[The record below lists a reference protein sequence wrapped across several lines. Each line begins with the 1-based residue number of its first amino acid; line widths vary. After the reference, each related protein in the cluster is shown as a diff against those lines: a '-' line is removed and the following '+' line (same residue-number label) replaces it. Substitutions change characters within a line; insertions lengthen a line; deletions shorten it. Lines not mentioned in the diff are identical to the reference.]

1 MFGKEHL
8 SGADNSW
15 RRLGTIDN
23 LTNITGV
30 LVFDGQMTYEELCDQ
45 LERRLLRFDRFT
57 EAIGGRK
64 RTIRRPYWDEMD
76 DFNIDTHVHELN
88 LAEPRG
94 QEQLQDFVG
103 TLMSRPL
110 DEARPLWEIYLLQEY
125 EGGSAIVARLNHSMA
140 DGFALMY
147 VLFGLADDPN
157 AIEFPIGGLSTP
169 DLPEA
174 EREGRATAASTN
186 GGAEHATGPVSENS
200 GADSESPDRDA
211 DVDADRETDD
221 SVDRDSESGRSDS
234 SGDSGLLGGLKLAG
248 NVVKTAGGLLLM
260 DDEPQ
265 TSLHDDIGTKKT
277 AAWTDNMDL
286 APVKDIGKVH
296 DATINT
302 VLLGATA
309 GVFRRTL
316 ESRGEDVADLELR
329 CTVPVNL
336 KPMDKRDESLGN
348 YFGLAF
354 VPIPVHAENLD
365 ERIDII
371 RERSSREKLGIQA
384 YIMYQVLDLGGYLPE
399 QLFNLGSLMFQHN
412 ATAVVSNVPGPK
424 NTIEIAGHEVEKIM
438 FWNPQAVDQGLSVSI
453 FTYDGGVRV
462 GVSGDAKII
471 PQPEQLTDAFEDE
484 IAMLEEKYL

>member
-15 RRLGTIDN
+15 RRLGKIDN
-23 LTNITGV
+23 LTSITGV
-30 LVFDGQMTYEELCDQ
+30 LVFDGQLTYEELCDQ

-64 RTIRRPYWDEMD
+64 RTIRRPFWEEMD
-76 DFNIDTHVHELN
+76 EFNIDTHVHELN
-88 LAEPRG
+88 LAEPRKRK
-94 QEQLQDFVG
+94 QLQNFVG

-110 DEARPLWEIYLLQEY
+110 DERRPLWEMYLLQEY
-125 EGGSAIVARLNHSMA
+125 EGGSAVVARLNHSMA

-169 DLPEA
+169 DLPEE
-174 EREGRATAASTN
+174 EREESATPPSTN
-186 GGAEHATGPVSENS
+186 GGTRA
-200 GADSESPDRDA
+200 GASQTDGDSRES
-211 DVDADRETDD
+211 DD
-221 SVDRDSESGRSDS
+221 SRESGDS
-234 SGDSGLLGGLKLAG
+234 GGSGLLGGLKLAG
-248 NVVKTAGGLLLM
+248 NVLKTAGGLLLM

-265 TSLHDDIGTKKT
+265 TSLHDAIGTKKT

-286 APVKDIGKVH
+286 GPVKDIGEVH

-316 ESRGEDVADLELR
+316 ESRGEDTEDLELR

-336 KPMDKRDESLGN
+336 KPMDRRDESLGN

-354 VPIPVHAENLD
+354 VPIPVHAEELD
-365 ERIDII
+365 ERIRII
-371 RERSSREKLGIQA
+371 RESSSREKLGVQA
-384 YIMYQVLDLGGYLPE
+384 YIMYQVLNLGGYLPE
-399 QLFNLGSLMFQHN
+399 PLFNLGSTMFQHN

-424 NTIEIAGHEVEKIM
+424 NTISIAGHEVERIM

-471 PQPEQLTDAFEDE
+471 PDPEQLTDAFEEE
-484 IAMLEEKYL
+484 IAALEAKYL

>member
-64 RTIRRPYWDEMD
+64 RTIRRPYWDAMD
-76 DFNIDTHVHELN
+76 NFEIDTHVHELN
-88 LAEPRG
+88 LAEPRE

-110 DEARPLWEIYLLQEY
+110 DEARPLWEMYLLQEY
-125 EGGSAIVARLNHSMA
+125 EGGSAVVARLNHSMA

-157 AIEFPIGGLSTP
+157 DIEFPIGGLSTP

-174 EREGRATAASTN
+174 ERKERAAAAS
-186 GGAEHATGPVSENS
+186 AS
-200 GADSESPDRDA
+200 GAGEQATSPGPDDSGAASESTERYTDES
-211 DVDADRETDD
+211 ADRGT
-221 SVDRDSESGRSDS
+221 DS
-234 SGDSGLLGGLKLAG
+234 SASDGSGGSGLVGGLKLAG

-265 TSLHDDIGTKKT
+265 TSLHDDVGTKKT
-277 AAWTDNMDL
+277 AAWTDNMEL

-316 ESRGEDVADLELR
+316 ESRGEDVDDLELR

-336 KPMDKRDESLGN
+336 KPMDRRDESLGN

-354 VPIPVHAENLD
+354 VPIPVHARELD
-365 ERIDII
+365 ERIQII
-371 RERSSREKLGIQA
+371 RQQSTREKLGVQA
-384 YIMYQVLDLGGYLPE
+384 YIMYQVLNLGGYLPE
-399 QLFNLGSLMFQHN
+399 ALFDLGSRMFQHN

-424 NTIEIAGHEVEKIM
+424 NTIEIAGHEAEKIM

-462 GVSGDAKII
+462 GISGDAKLV
-471 PQPEQLTDAFEDE
+471 PEPEQLTDGFEE
-484 IAMLEEKYL
+484 ELQMLEDQYL